1 MLLKRKV
8 PALTNVGTLNDNSK
22 LIFQWQ
28 EALNQLKSPMHV
40 DLDKLTDIVEICAT
54 FEQDEVKSND
64 LICLNL
70 ILRYLFNYFLTLLVL
85 LHDSNINNM

>member
-1 MLLKRKV
+1 MLLLKRKV
-8 PALTNVGTLNDNSK
+8 PDLTNTADLDDNNK
-22 LIFQWQ
+22 LTFLWQ
-28 EALNQLKSPMHV
+28 EALNQLKSPMYL

-70 ILRYLFNYFLTLLVL
+70 ILRYFKLSYLMFFL
-85 LHDSNINNM
+85 LHY